1 LEHLQKHLVEAHVG
15 SPVDGAEVV
24 ALVVVTVVEKLLAA
38 AGEARTVVP
47 ADEAG
52 EGALPVNGQ
61 PFEAFEK
68 LAVQ

>member
-1 LEHLQKHLVEAHVG
+1 MELA
-15 SPVDGAEVV
+15 
-24 ALVVVTVVEKLLAA
+24 VVEKLLAA